1 VARFLPVIPYTRARI
16 EVTGPVVSVSEG
28 ELQVKTDPSKSPDTT
43 IQVKARGKEAKA
55 KTTDADVATNS
66 VASQAGQ
73 C

>member
-1 VARFLPVIPYTRARI
+1 M
-16 EVTGPVVSVSEG
+16 TGPVVSVSEG